1 MPAWFD
7 LKSLDPSGP
16 EDEKGIEKSKAVV
29 DKLIEEEMKNGI
41 EPSRIILGGFSQG
54 GALAIYTTLTNKH
67 KLGGLIALSC
77 FMLQFKRI

>member
-29 DKLIEEEMKNGI
+29 DKLIEDEIKNGRKTNMMS
-41 EPSRIILGGFSQG
+41 EYRKDYMENLQEQSQ
-54 GALAIYTTLTNKH
+54 
-67 KLGGLIALSC
+67 
-77 FMLQFKRI
+77 RP